1 MFEKFYPDHEVESAY
16 KINYEELYQKG
27 YRGLIYD
34 IDNTLTE
41 HGAPATKEAKD
52 LMEQLKRKGFQICL
66 LSNNKEE
73 RVKRFNEEI
82 KVQYIHKAGKPSI
95 KGYQRAMELMGTTKE
110 NTVFIGDQL
119 FTDVYGANRAG
130 VVSYLV
136 KPIAKHE
143 EIQIILKRYL
153 EKIVLYFYH
162 EKQRKKASRFL

>member
-1 MFEKFYPDHEVESAY
+1 MFEKFYPANEAESAY
-16 KINYEELYQKG
+16 MIDYDMLYKKG

-41 HGAPATKEAKD
+41 HGAPATQRAKD
-52 LMEQLKRKGFQICL
+52 LIEALKRKGFQICL

-73 RVKRFNEEI
+73 RVKMFNEEI
-82 KVQYIHKAGKPSI
+82 QVQYIYKAGKPSV
-95 KGYQRAMELMGTTKE
+95 KGYERAMELMDTTKE

-130 VVSYLV
+130 IVSYLV
-136 KPIAKHE
+136 KPIAKRE
-143 EIQIILKRYL
+143 EIQIVLKRYL

-162 EKQRKKASRFL
+162 RKK

>member
-1 MFEKFYPDHEVESAY
+1 MLERFYPAHEAESAY
-16 KINYEELYQKG
+16 DINYDELYQKG

-41 HGAPATKEAKD
+41 HGAPATKQAKD
-52 LMEQLKRKGFQICL
+52 LMEQLKRKGFRICL

-73 RVKRFNEEI
+73 RVKMFNEEI
-82 KVQYIHKAGKPSI
+82 RVNYIHKAGKPSV
-95 KGYQRAMELMGTTKE
+95 KGYQCAMERMGTTKE

-130 VVSYLV
+130 IVSYLV
-136 KPIAKHE
+136 KPIARHE

-153 EKIVLYFYH
+153 EKIVLHFYH
-162 EKQRKKASRFL
+162 KKQKRKGHKF

>member
-1 MFEKFYPDHEVESAY
+1 MFEMFFPDDYVASTY
-16 KINYEELYQKG
+16 VIPFVKLYEEG
-27 YRGLIYD
+27 YRGLSFD

-73 RVKRFNEEI
+73 RVKLFNEEI

-162 EKQRKKASRFL
+162 DKQRKKASRFL